1 MSETCTVY
9 WAPVFIEATQ
19 NWNMIYPDLTSVH
32 DRIRPYKTSTKSGN
46 FFYCPSF
53 TGLVENTFVLENPI
67 AGSYKIVNNQ
77 VGAHDETFINAWTEH
92 APSMEGCN
100 MLSYGMKW
108 VFFTEEDIEMMLVSP
123 FFGNA
128 EHLKYGNVMPGKL
141 NISKWFRYINLEYIL
156 HTGVKE
162 FKVNKGESLAY
173 VVFNTNKK
181 VNLKRFE
188 MNDKLHS
195 YGLATG
201 TSTKWEPRVPLATRY
216 KRFMETRTNKLVL
229 NEIKKNLVDTD
240 TEK

>member
-1 MSETCTVY
+1 MAETCTVY

-32 DRIRPYKTSTKSGN
+32 ERIRPYKTSTKSGN

-53 TGLVENTFVLENPI
+53 TGLAENTFVLENPI

-92 APSMEGCN
+92 ASSMEGYN

-156 HTGVKE
+156 HKGVKE

-195 YGLATG
+195 YGQATG
-201 TSTKWEPRVPLATRY
+201 TSTTWEPWVPLATRY
-216 KRFMETRTNKLVL
+216 KRFMESRTNKLVL

-240 TEK
+240 TQK